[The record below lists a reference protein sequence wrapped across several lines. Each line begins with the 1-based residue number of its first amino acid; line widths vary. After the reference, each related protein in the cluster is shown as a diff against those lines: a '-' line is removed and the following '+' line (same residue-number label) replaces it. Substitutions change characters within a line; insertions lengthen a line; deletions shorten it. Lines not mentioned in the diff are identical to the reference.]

1 MKVSVSIL
9 SQTIKPE
16 KIIEKINNT
25 DADYIHL
32 DIMDGKF
39 VPNKTWTTSEI
50 KKLTKS
56 TTKKL
61 DVHLMVKNP
70 LKYLEDYAL
79 LNVEYFVFHYE
90 SDKDVSKIIDTIK
103 NIGLKPGISIKPSTN
118 VNEILP
124 YLKDLKEVLIMSVE
138 PGKSGQ
144 KFMDSVLYKID
155 VLRKIIDENNY
166 DIMINV
172 DGGINEETA
181 KLVKEKGAS
190 SVVSAS
196 FLHEGNMQE
205 KINMLR

>member
-50 KKLTKS
+50 KKLTKG

-144 KFMDSVLYKID
+144 KFMDSVLYKIE